1 MKKQMMLMGVLFL
14 IIVIVSPGFAAY
26 HHEGENDSD
35 NFISVYPE
43 KAGTKLDHCALC
55 HSGGQYEKKPD
66 VWVSL
71 GSCQWCHHSY
81 GYNGAGEIE
90 DTMNAYGVDYKN
102 NGRNAAAI
110 SAIENLDSD
119 GDGYTNIVEIEAN
132 RYPGDDT
139 DDPSKITAPYRIY
152 TKEQLKA
159 LGSHTQFMLMNTSRS
174 GDFYAEYTGVPME
187 DLLEDAGILP
197 SATNILVYAPDGWS
211 QYHPLEE
218 DPDPELYHVNGNYP
232 DSFYYYDAQADVAL
246 NPTDGWCDYSAPSCQ
261 GRNHLD
267 AIVNSGGLKMILA
280 YSRDGQNMDPGILNL
295 DNKLDGEGPYRVVPP
310 QKNPNEPDQS
320 SKATN
325 QDVIWPYDYDWDHNA
340 GASSRTVTIIKVEPL
355 PAGTTDIDVLE
366 AGWAFV
372 DQDKII
378 VYGAIDGMDSNGNGV
393 LDSEEAD
400 ATKDFDGDGTPD
412 YQETDCARICQ
423 ANGGEKL
430 FLHTSAGAITN
441 VEALNADDPAVPQAG
456 KPAMDFPFAT
466 VKFDI
471 TGLAPG
477 QTVTVTMMFPDD
489 IPVTSRYYKIDTS
502 NGWHEIPFGD
512 NDGDSTITLTLTDG
526 DPTTDGDGKQ
536 DGTISDPGAVAISP
550 STSSTPAVDSGGSS
564 GCFIATAAYGS
575 KFEPHVKLLR
585 DFRDK
590 FLLNN
595 ALGKA
600 FIRAYYTYSP
610 PIADFISK
618 HDHLRTVVRVSLLPV
633 VGMSWVALKLGI
645 SFTTTL
651 MFFFSMG
658 TIGLISF
665 RRKKIKPKLS
675 VSNSDRAT

>member
-1 MKKQMMLMGVLFL
+1 MAVLFL
-14 IIVIVSPGFAAY
+14 IMVMVSPGFAAY

-35 NFISVYPE
+35 KFISVYPD

-55 HSGGQYEKKPD
+55 HSGGQYEKKPGK
-66 VWVSL
+66 WVSL
-71 GSCQWCHHSY
+71 GSCQWCHYSY
-81 GYNGAGEIE
+81 KYDASGNIL
-90 DTMNAYGVDYKN
+90 DTLNTYGKEYHD

-110 SAIENLDSD
+110 SAIETSDSD
-119 GDGYTNIVEIEAN
+119 EDGYTNIQEINAN
-132 RYPGDDT
+132 TYPGNPD

-152 TKEQLKA
+152 TKAQLKA

-197 SATNILVYAPDGWS
+197 SATGILVYAPDGWS
-211 QYHPLEE
+211 QYHPLEA

-232 DSFYYYDAQADVAL
+232 DSVYYYNTEADVAL

-261 GRNHLD
+261 GRID
-267 AIVNSGGLKMILA
+267 GSPITGFKMILA
-280 YSRDGQNMDPGILNL
+280 FAREGQNMDPGVL
-295 DNKLDGEGPYRVVPP
+295 DAANKLDGEGPFRVVPP
-310 QKNPNEPDQS
+310 QKNPINHPPDQS
-320 SKATN
+320 STADN
-325 QDVIWPYDYDWDHNA
+325 QEVIWPYDFDWDHNA
-340 GASSRTVTIIKVEPL
+340 GAASRTVTIIKVEPL
-355 PAGTTDIDVLE
+355 PEGTTDIDVLE

-378 VYGAIDGMDSNGNGV
+378 VYGAIDGTDSNGNGV

-400 ATKDFDGDGTPD
+400 ATKDFDGDGIPD
-412 YQETDCARICQ
+412 YQETDCARVCQ
-423 ANGGEKL
+423 ANGGKKL
-430 FLHTSAGAITN
+430 FLHTSAGAIKN
-441 VEALNADDPAVPQAG
+441 MEALNADDPAVPQTG

-477 QTVTVTMMFPDD
+477 QTVTVTLMYPGD
-489 IPVTSRYYKIDTS
+489 IPVTARYYKIDPA

-526 DPTTDGDGKQ
+526 DPTTDGDGQQ

-575 KFEPHVKLLR
+575 KWAPHVKLLQN
-585 DFRDK
+585 FRDK
-590 FLLNN
+590 GLLNN

-610 PIADFISK
+610 PIADSISK
-618 HDHLRTVVRVSLLPV
+618 HENLRTIVRVGLLPV
-633 VGMSWVALKLGI
+633 AGMSWVALKLGI
-645 SFTTTL
+645 YFTTAL

-658 TIGLISF
+658 IIGLIRF
-665 RRKKIKPKLS
+665 RRKKIKE
-675 VSNSDRAT
+675 

>member
-1 MKKQMMLMGVLFL
+1 MAVLFL
-14 IIVIVSPGFAAY
+14 TMVMVSPGFAAY

-35 NFISVYPE
+35 KFISVYPD

-55 HSGGQYEKKPD
+55 HSGGQYEKKPGK
-66 VWVSL
+66 WVSL
-71 GSCQWCHHSY
+71 GSCQWCHYSY
-81 GYNGAGEIE
+81 KYDASGNIL
-90 DTMNAYGVDYKN
+90 DTLNTYGKEYHD

-110 SAIENLDSD
+110 SAIETSDSD
-119 GDGYTNIVEIEAN
+119 EDGYTNIQEINAN
-132 RYPGDDT
+132 TYPGNPD

-152 TKEQLKA
+152 TKAQLKA

-197 SATNILVYAPDGWS
+197 SATGILVYAPDGWS
-211 QYHPLEE
+211 QYHPLEA

-232 DSFYYYDAQADVAL
+232 DSVYYYNTEADVAL

-261 GRNHLD
+261 GRID
-267 AIVNSGGLKMILA
+267 GSPITGLKMILA
-280 YSRDGQNMDPGILNL
+280 YAREGQNMDPGVL
-295 DNKLDGEGPYRVVPP
+295 DAANKLDGEGPFRVVPP
-310 QKNPNEPDQS
+310 QKNPINHPPDQS
-320 SKATN
+320 STADN
-325 QDVIWPYDYDWDHNA
+325 QEVIWPYDFDWDHNA
-340 GASSRTVTIIKVEPL
+340 GAASRTVTIIKVEPL
-355 PAGTTDIDVLE
+355 PEGTTDIDVLE

-378 VYGAIDGMDSNGNGV
+378 VYGAIDGTDSNGNGV

-400 ATKDFDGDGTPD
+400 LTKDFDGDGIPD
-412 YQETDCARICQ
+412 YQETDCARVCQ
-423 ANGGEKL
+423 ANGGKKL

-441 VEALNADDPAVPQAG
+441 MQALNADDPAVAQNG
-456 KPAMDFPFAT
+456 KPAMDFPYGT

-477 QTVTVTMMFPDD
+477 QTVTVTLMYPGD
-489 IPVTSRYYKIDTS
+489 IPVTARYYKIDPA
-502 NGWHEIPFGD
+502 NGWHEIPFGG

-526 DPTTDGDGKQ
+526 DPTTDGDGQQ

-564 GCFIATAAYGS
+564 GCFIATAAHGS
-575 KFEPHVKLLR
+575 KWSPHVKLLQN
-585 DFRDK
+585 FRDK
-590 FLLNN
+590 CLLNN
-595 ALGKA
+595 ALGKT
-600 FIRAYYTYSP
+600 FIQANYTYSL

-618 HDHLRTVVRVSLLPV
+618 HDNLRTIVRAGLLPV

-645 SFTTTL
+645 NFTTAL

-658 TIGLISF
+658 IIGLISF
-665 RRKKIKPKLS
+665 RRKKIKE
-675 VSNSDRAT
+675 

>member
-1 MKKQMMLMGVLFL
+1 MKKQIIFMAVLFL
-14 IIVIVSPGFAAY
+14 IMVMVSPGYTAY

-35 NFISVYPE
+35 NFISVYPV

-55 HSGGQYEKKPD
+55 HSGVSYTNSKGRE
-66 VWVSL
+66 VSL
-71 GSCQWCHHSY
+71 GSCQWCHYSY
-81 GYNGAGEIE
+81 GYDASGNILN
-90 DTMNAYGVDYKN
+90 TINAYGKDYRD
-102 NGRNAAAI
+102 NGSNAAAI
-110 SAIENLDSD
+110 RAIENLDSD
-119 GDGYTNIVEIEAN
+119 GDGFTNIAEINAD
-132 RYPGDDT
+132 RYPGNDT

-152 TKEQLKA
+152 TKSQLKA
-159 LGSHTQFMLMNTSRS
+159 LGSHAQFVLMNTSRS
-174 GDFYAEYTGVPME
+174 GDFYAKYTGVPME

-197 SATNILVYAPDGWS
+197 SATGILVYAPDGWS

-218 DPDPELYHVNGNYP
+218 DSDPELYHVNGDYP
-232 DSFYYYDAQADVAL
+232 DSAYYYNTEADVAL

-261 GRNHLD
+261 GRINGTP
-267 AIVNSGGLKMILA
+267 ITGLKMILA
-280 YSRDGQNMDPGILNL
+280 FAREGQNMDPGILNL

-320 SKATN
+320 STAGN
-325 QDVIWPYDYDWDHNA
+325 QEVIWPYNFDWDHNA

-355 PAGTTDIDVLE
+355 PEGTTDIDVLE

-378 VYGAIDGMDSNGNGV
+378 VYGAIDGTDSNGNGV

-400 ATKDFDGDGTPD
+400 GTKDFDGDGTPD

-456 KPAMDFPFAT
+456 RPAMDFPFAT
-466 VKFDI
+466 VKFDV

-489 IPVTSRYYKIDTS
+489 IPVTSRYYKIDAS

-512 NDGDSTITLTLTDG
+512 NDGDNTITLTLTDG
-526 DPTTDGDGKQ
+526 EPTTDGDGKQ

-550 STSSTPAVDSGGSS
+550 STSSSPAVDSGGSS

-575 KFEPHVKLLR
+575 KWELHVKLLR
-585 DFRDK
+585 NFRDK
-590 FLLNN
+590 CLLNN

-618 HDHLRTVVRVSLLPV
+618 HDNLRTIVRVGLLPV

-645 SFTTTL
+645 YFTTAL
-651 MFFFSMG
+651 MLFFNMG
-658 TIGLISF
+658 IIGLISF
-665 RRKKIKPKLS
+665 RRKKIKE
-675 VSNSDRAT
+675 